1 MRRLILAT
9 LMLTMLGPR
18 IGQAAEYRLDPR
30 QGTDTVHIESSA
42 RLEFLDGETQVI
54 AGQFDFD
61 PTHPM
66 SEARAVL
73 SVDLRTLKTGID
85 KRDQHMRENHLHTDE
100 FPFCYF
106 ELTSLEGMPHILALD
121 SGYQATGYGLFY
133 IHGVKREIEAQLSIT
148 PVDDAGEP
156 GRLRVRAEFEI
167 NLDDFNIPRPRALF
181 LKLAKTI
188 EITTVFTLHPGKPAA
203 PIALPDWELKP

>member
-1 MRRLILAT
+1 MRRLIFAT
-9 LMLTMLGPR
+9 LILTLLGPR
-18 IGQAAEYRLDPR
+18 VGQAAEYRLDPR

-42 RLEFLDGETQVI
+42 KLEFLDGETQVI

-61 PTHPM
+61 PGQPQKGAT
-66 SEARAVL
+66 ALL

-100 FPFCYF
+100 FPFCFF
-106 ELTSLEGMPHILALD
+106 EITSLDGMPQALVLD
-121 SGYQATGYGLFY
+121 SVYTATAVGQFY
-133 IHGVKREIEAQLSIT
+133 IHGVKREIVAHLTISAI
-148 PVDDAGEP
+148 DDTTEP

-167 NLDDFNIPRPRALF
+167 HLDDFNIPRPRALF

-188 EITTVFTLHPGKPAA
+188 EITIVFTLHPGESAT
-203 PIALPDWELKP
+203 PIKLPDWERLP